1 MFLILMLQILNCL
14 FIGHLK
20 PEARYGQ
27 SQTLL
32 DDNNLLII
40 GGCGGSS
47 LYYSDVWV
55 LNMSEDVWRWIP
67 VEVRNMP
74 DAPTNLWSNPACK
87 VGIFRQLDTKY
98 NYK

>member
-1 MFLILMLQILNCL
+1 MFVILKIQKLAGL
-14 FIGHLK
+14 FIGNVK

-32 DDNNLLII
+32 DENNLLII
-40 GGCGGSS
+40 GGSGGSS

-67 VEVRNMP
+67 VEVRNVA

-87 VGIFRQLDTKY
+87 VRIFGKA
-98 NYK
+98 NAIIK